1 MKSRL
6 LEISFQL
13 LRLSLGI
20 TEDNSRNITCEDWQ
34 EIYAF
39 SLQQS
44 LLGVIFQGVQRSGQ
58 RPPQALV
65 FQWLAYSERIKGLNK
80 KANEVAVEVSRLFK
94 ENGFRACILKGQGNV
109 LMYPN
114 QYSRTPGDIDI
125 WLEGGK
131 DEILN
136 FVNEQW
142 PGQLVRYH
150 HVEIPPINGIP
161 IEVHFMPA
169 YMRNP
174 IYNRRLQ
181 KWFAEQA
188 DVQFSH
194 HVTLPD
200 CTSTISIPTA
210 AFNCIYQLQHMFS
223 HLFTEGFGLRQVTD
237 YYYVLRTIENGELK
251 IENYNQTLKY
261 LGLWK
266 FARAMMWVMQR
277 VYNLDSKYFIAAPDQ
292 KEGEFLLNEILQSGN
307 MGHYDTRL
315 GKKEGE
321 TVAHRY
327 FRMTLRN
334 MRFVKHYPSEVLC
347 EPIFRTWYFF
357 KKKSS

>member
-1 MKSRL
+1 MDKFF
-6 LEISFQL
+6 EI
-13 LRLSLGI
+13 LRYSIQAEEKAPLV
-20 TEDNSRNITCEDWQ
+20 EDGEWHAIFALAERH
-34 EIYAF
+34 
-39 SLQQS
+39 S
-44 LLGVIFQGVQRSGQ
+44 LLGVIFHGVQRSGQ

-237 YYYVLRTIENGELK
+237 YYYVLRTIEDGELK

>member
-1 MKSRL
+1 MDKFF
-6 LEISFQL
+6 EI
-13 LRLSLGI
+13 LRYSIQAEEKAPLV
-20 TEDNSRNITCEDWQ
+20 EDGEWHAIFALAERH
-34 EIYAF
+34 
-39 SLQQS
+39 S
-44 LLGVIFQGVQRSGQ
+44 LLGVIFHGVQRSGQ

-347 EPIFRTWYFF
+347 EPIFRTWFFF